1 MNKTATLFLAMIFF
15 LAIFSVQGQET
26 VSYTLDDIIARA
38 KSQSPA
44 ALRAD
49 TRREN
54 RYWFYRLYQSNFNP
68 QLRLEGTLPQ
78 YSQAFNNVT
87 QPDGTIEFRE
97 VRQNLVDLELG
108 LRQVI
113 SPTGG
118 IISVNSSTNRFDNFL
133 ATDGS
138 NQTRWSGVPVNIR
151 LNQPIFAYNPY
162 KWDRKIE
169 PIRFEESKREFVEEM
184 EEISQFV
191 AEMFFDFLVAQVNL
205 DIATKNLANSEAIL
219 QIERGRYNIGT
230 TYEDKLLQVE
240 LQVLK
245 AKQGV
250 AQARLDME
258 ARSLRLKSYIGLNET
273 VSLNLALPDDIPE
286 FDVNVE
292 EAIEYAF
299 QNRSDAIGFARQRLE
314 AQAEVAQARGDRF
327 QMNLNA
333 SYGYNKAA
341 LMWGEI
347 YNNPNTQALVNLSIQ
362 VPILDWGRNKAR
374 MSIARS
380 NQKLTEYEIDQ
391 EIINF
396 EQEIFTRVRNFIML
410 KDRLEITKTSDEVA
424 EKRYEISFRR
434 YQSGNVSITDLGI
447 AQEDKDINRRQYIES
462 LRDYWTAYYEL
473 RGLTLYDFENQQ
485 LLYTPEMSFQEE

>member
-1 MNKTATLFLAMIFF
+1 MNKTSTLFLAMIFF
-15 LAIFSVQGQET
+15 MAIFSAQGQET
-26 VSYTLDDIIARA
+26 VSYTLEDIISRA

-54 RYWFYRLYQSNFNP
+54 RYWYYRLYRANFNP

-118 IISVNSSTNRFDNFL
+118 TISVNSSTNRFDNFL
-133 ATDGS
+133 SADGT
-138 NQTRWSGVPVNIR
+138 NQTRWSGVPVNVN
-151 LNQPIFAYNPY
+151 LNQPIFAFNPY

-184 EEISQFV
+184 EDISQFV

-205 DIATKNLANSEAIL
+205 DIATKNLENSEAIL

-258 ARSLRLKSYIGLNET
+258 ALSLRLKSYIGLNDA
-273 VSLNLALPDDIPE
+273 VDLNLTLPDQIPDFE
-286 FDVNVE
+286 VNVE

-299 QNRSDAIGFARQRLE
+299 QNRSDAISFERQRME
-314 AQAEVAQARGDRF
+314 AQAEVARARGDRF

-473 RGLTLYDFENQQ
+473 RKLTLYDFENQE
-485 LLYTPEMSFQEE
+485 LLYSPEMSFQEE

>member
-1 MNKTATLFLAMIFF
+1 MLAMIFF

-26 VSYTLDDIIARA
+26 ESYTLEDIIARA
-38 KSQSPA
+38 KGQSPA

-54 RYWFYRLYQSNFNP
+54 RYWIYRLYQSNFNP

-87 QPDGTIEFRE
+87 QPDGSIEFRE

-133 ATDGS
+133 SADGI
-138 NQTRWSGVPVNIR
+138 NQTRWSGVPVNVN

-184 EEISQFV
+184 EDISQFV
-191 AEMFFDFLVAQVNL
+191 SQLFFDFLVAQVNL
-205 DIATKNLANSEAIL
+205 DIATKNLENSEAIL
-219 QIERGRYNIGT
+219 KIERGRYNIGT

-258 ARSLRLKSYIGLNET
+258 ASSLRLKSYIGLNEA

-286 FDVNVE
+286 FEVNVE

-299 QNRSDAIGFARQRLE
+299 QNRSDAISFERQRME
-314 AQAEVAQARGDRF
+314 AEAEVAQRRGDRF

-347 YNNPNTQALVNLSIQ
+347 YNDPNTQALVNLSIQ

-380 NQKLTEYEIDQ
+380 NQKLTEFEIDQ

-410 KDRLEITKTSDEVA
+410 KDRLEISKTSDEVA

-434 YQSGNVSITDLGI
+434 YQSGNVTITDLGI
-447 AQEDKDINRRQYIES
+447 AQEEKDVNRRQYIES

-473 RGLTLYDFENQQ
+473 RRLTLYDFENQE
-485 LLYTPEMSFQEE
+485 LLYTPDMSFQEE